1 MPALECAGA
10 VQCRLHHEVLASEV
24 IGTAPDLAILDLDL
38 GVLGDGMPLVSAL
51 TAHGITVVVVTGSG
65 DTLRYGEALA
75 AGARAV
81 LPKSTHLPTILATI
95 HRIDSGLAVVSSTE
109 RAELFGAW
117 RAASA
122 AQHDIRRRFELIT
135 RREAEVLGELMNG
148 RQVTE
153 ISRSRFVSESTVRTQ
168 VKSILAKLQVSRIYR
183 RRTRPSGG
191 LAAAGRAAARAG
203 PVAAATGVRP
213 APALGRVMAHPV
225 PVAETETSPTGQ
237 PGWTTPVAAVGTA
250 GARGLRGARAAGRR
264 CCPRGAAAP
273 RRAAGPDPRLVH
285 RARPSPRARGE
296 RQREHLGGGGR
307 RTRRRLHHRASG

>member
-1 MPALECAGA
+1 MVVDDHSLFAESLAIALSGEGFDATCVDLEDADFTM
-10 VQCRLHHEVLASEV
+10 QLLASEV

-81 LPKSTHLPTILATI
+81 LPKTTHLPTILATI
-95 HRIDSGLAVVSSTE
+95 HRIGAGLAVVSSTE
-109 RAELFGAW
+109 RAELVGAW

-148 RQVTE
+148 KQVTE

-168 VKSILAKLQVSRIYR
+168 VKSILAKLQVSSQL
-183 RRTRPSGG
+183 TAVG
-191 LAAAGRAAARAG
+191 LAHQVGWRPPGELPRA
-203 PVAAATGVRP
+203 PVRSLP
-213 APALGRVMAHPV
+213 RSM
-225 PVAETETSPTGQ
+225 S
-237 PGWTTPVAAVGTA
+237 
-250 GARGLRGARAAGRR
+250 GRR
-264 CCPRGAAAP
+264 LPS
-273 RRAAGPDPRLVH
+273 AG
-285 RARPSPRARGE
+285 
-296 RQREHLGGGGR
+296 
-307 RTRRRLHHRASG
+307 